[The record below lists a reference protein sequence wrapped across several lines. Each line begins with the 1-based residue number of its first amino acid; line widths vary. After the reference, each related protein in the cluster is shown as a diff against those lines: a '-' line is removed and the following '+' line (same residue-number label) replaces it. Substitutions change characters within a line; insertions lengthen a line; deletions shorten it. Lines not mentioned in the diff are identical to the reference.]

1 MELQLE
7 MDKLPFGALGLAIGI
22 GIQNIPEGAAL
33 SMPIRAAATRFKAF
47 NYGQASAI
55 VEPIFATIG
64 AIAIILSLQY
74 YPMH

>member
-1 MELQLE
+1 
-7 MDKLPFGALGLAIGI
+7 
-22 GIQNIPEGAAL
+22 
-33 SMPIRAAATRFKAF
+33 MPIRAAGATRFKAF

-74 YPMH
+74 YLCISFAAGAMIFVVVEELILILNRVIIQI

>member
-33 SMPIRAAATRFKAF
+33 SMPIRAAGATRFK
-47 NYGQASAI
+47 SI
-55 VEPIFATIG
+55 
-64 AIAIILSLQY
+64 
-74 YPMH
+74 